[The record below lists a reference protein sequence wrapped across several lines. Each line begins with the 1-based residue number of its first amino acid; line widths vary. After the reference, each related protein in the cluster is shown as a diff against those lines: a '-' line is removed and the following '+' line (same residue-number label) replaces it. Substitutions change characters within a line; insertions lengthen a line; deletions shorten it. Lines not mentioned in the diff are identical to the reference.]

1 MQIVR
6 ARYAFVPIC
15 NIGEDSYMSLIDT
28 LLARQLTMGNQL
40 IWYSDTNQP
49 DLGGNEDKNY
59 RRYFQEEIEN
69 PEQNTPGFYRSYT
82 VELRLD

>member
-1 MQIVR
+1 
-6 ARYAFVPIC
+6 
-15 NIGEDSYMSLIDT
+15 MSLIDT
-28 LLARQLTMGNQL
+28 LLARQLTMGNQI